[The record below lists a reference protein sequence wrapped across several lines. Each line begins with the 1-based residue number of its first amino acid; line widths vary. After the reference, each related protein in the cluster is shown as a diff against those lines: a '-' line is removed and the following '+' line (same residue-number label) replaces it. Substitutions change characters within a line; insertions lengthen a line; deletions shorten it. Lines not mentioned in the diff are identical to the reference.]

1 MVARFAKEGKHTSS
15 IIRPFIYEGKA
26 NTPLQYYIQT
36 LISKPPPPSPATS
49 CHGCNI
55 LKDETIFIHN
65 KAFHPF
71 KSFSRRW

>member
-55 LKDETIFIHN
+55 
-65 KAFHPF
+65 
-71 KSFSRRW
+71 

>member
-36 LISKPPPPSPATS
+36 LISKASSSSLS
-49 CHGCNI
+49 CNFMSWMQH
-55 LKDETIFIHN
+55 LKRWN
-65 KAFHPF
+65 NFHP
-71 KSFSRRW
+71 